1 MPLADDKVWFDNE
14 RKLSGILSDIHS
26 EIEAGNN
33 VLVLSHFPVAL
44 TKLIRRLT
52 DANIQHRS
60 YTAYDVA
67 QLCEAAPG
75 TVWVGSARAFQA
87 PSTLHTFGPNK
98 AALKVL
104 ILEHHPR
111 RSKDQA
117 LLEFAEQLA
126 CDPEVRF
133 YFSLDDPLL
142 LHFNNSIQ
150 SLFRKMGIDE
160 AECLSHSL
168 ITKAIANAQEN
179 IESRVTQDL
188 QSESIEDWF
197 RYNLK
202 PII

>member
-1 MPLADDKVWFDNE
+1 MPLADDKVWFDSE
-14 RKLSGILSDIHS
+14 RKLSGIVSDIRS

-60 YTAYDVA
+60 YSAYDVA

-75 TVWVGSARAFQA
+75 TVWVGTARAFQP
-87 PSTLHTFGPNK
+87 PSD
-98 AALKVL
+98 AAHVPGRTRQGLKIL

-117 LLEFAEQLA
+117 LLDFAEQLA
-126 CDPEVRF
+126 CEPEVRF

-142 LHFNNSIQ
+142 LHFNGTRFSRCLERWASMRLN
-150 SLFRKMGIDE
+150 LFHI
-160 AECLSHSL
+160 
-168 ITKAIANAQEN
+168 
-179 IESRVTQDL
+179 
-188 QSESIEDWF
+188 
-197 RYNLK
+197 
-202 PII
+202 P